1 MKAAQDGTRTTAESK
16 FYCEVAKLKVLSRT
30 HRELSAFM
38 PQFFGIQF
46 IKGARYIVLEDLT
59 AIYSRPSVLDLKM
72 GTKTH
77 QTGATAARIAHKRK
91 KFPLQD
97 VYGWRAV
104 GMRVWQVHG
113 PDAGDYKVYN
123 KTYGKA
129 QSRSEMDRG
138 QPLIDFVSN
147 GKRLRAEIL
156 LQILQQVLRILAW
169 FKHQRA
175 YVFRSTSL
183 LLIYEGDMR
192 FDSQSKVPVTVKMID
207 FVYTQPLESAA
218 QDESY
223 IVGLHDLVS
232 KLQALAASSVDE

>member
-1 MKAAQDGTRTTAESK
+1 
-16 FYCEVAKLKVLSRT
+16 
-30 HRELSAFM
+30 
-38 PQFFGIQF
+38 
-46 IKGARYIVLEDLT
+46 
-59 AIYSRPSVLDLKM
+59 
-72 GTKTH
+72 
-77 QTGATAARIAHKRK
+77 
-91 KFPLQD
+91 
-97 VYGWRAV
+97 
-104 GMRVWQVHG
+104 
-113 PDAGDYKVYN
+113 
-123 KTYGKA
+123 
-129 QSRSEMDRG
+129 MDRG

-192 FDSQSKVPVTVKMID
+192 SDSQSKVPVTVKMID
-207 FVYTQPLESAA
+207 FVYTTQPLESAA